1 MQVGSYKVG
10 KVYYKASHSC
20 HYVKVTHPD
29 GRREDR
35 KLDSDRDKSETL
47 YCDLVTDLK
56 RKGVPDKDW
65 LVQDLVDE
73 FLDHVKVNQAA
84 LTYRWYRDFL
94 KSFCLTLPPKLKV
107 RDLRRHHVQ
116 KWLDSKAEAGQKH
129 RYKSTNT
136 KHDAVACVKRV
147 FNWASKDMGYLSE
160 SPLANL
166 KTPPK
171 TPRETYITAEQWQE
185 ILDGLKETDALKDF
199 LRFLLLTGCRP
210 QEARIITKR
219 DIRGKTVFLEKVPG
233 KKGSRTILLTDSAKA
248 ILDKWATVYPDGP
261 VLRNNRGRPWVSDA
275 LNCRFQ
281 RIKKDTNL
289 PVCCYLARHS
299 AAVQLLEAG
308 ASAGAAGAILGH
320 KDATMI
326 LRVYGKHIND
336 REAHLR
342 QCLTNALKPL

>member
-10 KVYYKASHSC
+10 KVYFKASHSC

-35 KLDSDRDKSETL
+35 KLDPDRDKSETL

-73 FLDHVKVNQAA
+73 FLDHVKVNNAP

-107 RDLRRHHVQ
+107 RDIKFHHVHA
-116 KWLDSKAEAGQKH
+116 WLDKSYPAT
-129 RYKSTNT
+129 RSTNT
-136 KHDAVACVKRV
+136 RHDAVSCVKRV
-147 FNWASKDMGYLSE
+147 FNWASKDMGYLTA
-160 SPLANL
+160 SPLAAF
-166 KTPPK
+166 KKPPK
-171 TPRETYITAEQWQE
+171 TPRQTFVTAEQWQTV
-185 ILDGLKETDALKDF
+185 LDGLREDAFKDF

-210 QEARIITKR
+210 QEARIITKG
-219 DIRGKTVFLEKVPG
+219 DIRGKTVFLESVPG

-248 ILDKWATVYPDGP
+248 ILDKWAKVYPDGP
-261 VLRNNRGRPWVSDA
+261 VLRNNRGRAWKHDA

-281 RIKKDTNL
+281 RIKKKTNL

-320 KDATMI
+320 KDATMV